1 VAKVEWHPGEVYPR
15 VGFIVTSLARPAEC
29 VVAFY
34 NQRGAAEQH
43 SKEGKGAI
51 RWTRLSCRTF
61 AANAVRLQL
70 HALAYNFG
78 NFMPT
83 WRYPRRTAVV
93 ADQSA
98 RETDQDRRQGRQP
111 WALCDLPDGLGR
123 RIATDVRRHCVADRP
138 VAGTARI
145 RMTRAGRLQQVHQRE
160 RYAYGQGNRT
170 RFSVRVR
177 QPEASIALGSRQ
189 RRTAIAQAGEKCDP
203 RRETVSRMSVDTQ
216 GDFGNLEHLIR
227 IGVCPAVIGLIGAQ
241 REHTVNAV
249 RRLDAARA
257 A

>member
-1 VAKVEWHPGEVYPR
+1 MRWPITSATLCPPGDTHDGR
-15 VGFIVTSLARPAEC
+15 
-29 VVAFY
+29 
-34 NQRGAAEQH
+34 
-43 SKEGKGAI
+43 
-51 RWTRLSCRTF
+51 
-61 AANAVRLQL
+61 
-70 HALAYNFG
+70 
-78 NFMPT
+78 
-83 WRYPRRTAVV
+83 AVV

-160 RYAYGQGNRT
+160 RYAYGQANRT

-203 RRETVSRMSVDTQ
+203 RRD
-216 GDFGNLEHLIR
+216 
-227 IGVCPAVIGLIGAQ
+227 
-241 REHTVNAV
+241 
-249 RRLDAARA
+249 RLANVG
-257 A
+257 